1 MASGGNIPEG
11 FPARFSDERISGKDG
26 FELDEPRDLPA
37 SSSQNPLTLSSTSQA
52 TIRAEIKKAGGR
64 EVCFLAEVDDVR
76 VIQEPRAVARGNFGA
91 VLVAARDAAMGG
103 VMLHNHPSGALEP
116 SDADMRIAGQLYDQ
130 GVGTVIVDNAAKHLY
145 VVVEP
150 PEPKER
156 VALNPDELSDI
167 LAPGGSLSEFYEA
180 FEDRPGQREMLEVVT
195 HQFNQG
201 GVAIIEAGTGT
212 GKSLA
217 YLLPAAYWSRNN
229 KERTVIST
237 NTINLQE
244 QLTTKDLPLVRALGG
259 DVEWALVK
267 GRGNYV
273 SIRRALLASDAQ
285 RSLFDDDRSDE
296 MTALL
301 SWLKTTTDGSLS
313 DLPFTPEPETWE
325 EVRSDPDICLRS
337 RCPHFQECH
346 YQRSRRQAASADLLI
361 VNHHMLFTDL
371 AVRRATLNWTASAV
385 LPSYNRIVLDEA
397 HNIEDAATSHLGV
410 EVTRRELYRV
420 LSRLEKSGRGVLSA
434 VYDQITTGSEQE
446 RELQE
451 RIETRVRPALA
462 QARLEVAGFIDTVE
476 ELLPSDKSTVRI
488 GSSGVGELAE
498 RDEVGEQLSASLNA
512 LTTLERELSELGA
525 RIELDEN
532 ISDGL
537 EGRLLDLRAITRRL
551 AAARHGLGLVFTP
564 GEKAGRYVRW
574 LELRGR
580 GRRSN
585 LVMAAAPIDL
595 GDLLVE
601 SLFSRVETTIL
612 TSATLATRKNFS
624 FLRKRIGLHKEQLD
638 RYNLDCDV
646 NDHIILSPFN
656 FQDQTILAVP
666 TDLPAAEEGSGEFYK
681 AIAEVTEQVATLSDG
696 GLFVLFTSYAALI
709 QVGELLRL
717 IGADS
722 RWPLFI
728 QGEDDRHRLLQRFVE
743 HGRGILLGTASF
755 WEGVDVPGDPLR
767 GLIIQK
773 LPFKVPTEPVTA
785 ARMEAIQR
793 AGQDGFQEYMLPHAA
808 LRLKQGFGRLIR
820 SKSDR
825 GAVVLLDDRLV
836 TKQYGHYLRNSL
848 PGPTLVK
855 GAWSDVQRR
864 LKTFYSQV

>member
-1 MASGGNIPEG
+1 MASGGNLPEG

-26 FELDEPRDLPA
+26 FELDEPRDLTA

-52 TIRAEIKKAGGR
+52 TIRAEIEKAGGR

-301 SWLKTTTDGSLS
+301 SWLETTTDGSLS

-462 QARLEVAGFIDTVE
+462 QARLEVEGFIDTVE

-512 LTTLERELSELGA
+512 LATLERELSELGA

-864 LKTFYSQV
+864 LKAFYSQV

>member
-26 FELDEPRDLPA
+26 FELDEPRDLTA
-37 SSSQNPLTLSSTSQA
+37 SSSQNPLTLSSASQA
-52 TIRAEIKKAGGR
+52 TIRAEIEKAGGR

-462 QARLEVAGFIDTVE
+462 QARLEVEGFIDTVE
-476 ELLPSDKSTVRI
+476 KLLPSDKSTVRI

-585 LVMAAAPIDL
+585 LVMSAAPIDL

-696 GLFVLFTSYAALI
+696 GLFVLFTSYAALL

-785 ARMEAIQR
+785 ARMEAIQG

-864 LKTFYSQV
+864 LKAFYSQV

>member
-26 FELDEPRDLPA
+26 FELDEPRDLTA

-52 TIRAEIKKAGGR
+52 TIRAEIEKAGGR

-462 QARLEVAGFIDTVE
+462 QARLEVEGFIDTVE
-476 ELLPSDKSTVRI
+476 KLLPSDKSTVRI

-785 ARMEAIQR
+785 ARMEAIQG

-864 LKTFYSQV
+864 LKAFYSQV

>member
-26 FELDEPRDLPA
+26 FELDEPRDLTA
-37 SSSQNPLTLSSTSQA
+37 SSSQNPLTLSSASQA
-52 TIRAEIKKAGGR
+52 TIRAEIEKAGGR

-410 EVTRRELYRV
+410 EVTRRGLYRV
-420 LSRLEKSGRGVLSA
+420 LSRLERSGRGVLSA

-462 QARLEVAGFIDTVE
+462 QARLEVEGFIDTVE

-564 GEKAGRYVRW
+564 GEKASRYVRW

-624 FLRKRIGLHKEQLD
+624 FLRKRIGLHKEQLE

-864 LKTFYSQV
+864 LKAFYSQV

>member
-26 FELDEPRDLPA
+26 FELDEPRDLTA
-37 SSSQNPLTLSSTSQA
+37 SSSQNPLTLSSASQA
-52 TIRAEIKKAGGR
+52 TIRAEIEKAGGR

-462 QARLEVAGFIDTVE
+462 QARLEVEGFIDTVE
-476 ELLPSDKSTVRI
+476 KLLPSDKSTVRI
-488 GSSGVGELAE
+488 GSSGGGELAE

-512 LTTLERELSELGA
+512 LATLERELSELGA

-785 ARMEAIQR
+785 ARMEAIQG

-855 GAWSDVQRR
+855 GAWSDVHRR
-864 LKTFYSQV
+864 LKAFYSQV

>member
-26 FELDEPRDLPA
+26 FELDEPRDLTA
-37 SSSQNPLTLSSTSQA
+37 SSSQNPLTLSSASQA
-52 TIRAEIKKAGGR
+52 TIRAEIEKAGGR

-285 RSLFDDDRSDE
+285 RSLFDDDRSGE

-462 QARLEVAGFIDTVE
+462 QARLEVEGFIDTVE

-512 LTTLERELSELGA
+512 LATLERELSELGA

-624 FLRKRIGLHKEQLD
+624 FLRKRIGLHKEQLE

-785 ARMEAIQR
+785 ARMEAIQQ

-864 LKTFYSQV
+864 LKAFYSQV

>member
-1 MASGGNIPEG
+1 MASGGNLPEG
-11 FPARFSDERISGKDG
+11 LPARFSDERISGKDG
-26 FELDEPRDLPA
+26 FELDKPRDSTA
-37 SSSQNPLTLSSTSQA
+37 SSSQNPLTLSSASQA
-52 TIRAEIKKAGGR
+52 TIRAEIEKAGGR

-76 VIQEPRAVARGNFGA
+76 VIQDPRAVARGNFGA

-285 RSLFDDDRSDE
+285 HSLFDDDRSDE

-385 LPSYNRIVLDEA
+385 LPAYNRIVLDEA

-410 EVTRRELYRV
+410 EVTRRGLYRV
-420 LSRLEKSGRGVLSA
+420 LSRLERSGRGVLSA
-434 VYDQITTGSEQE
+434 VYDQITTGSEQG

-451 RIETRVRPALA
+451 RIETRLRPALA
-462 QARLEVAGFIDTVE
+462 QARLEVEGFIETVE
-476 ELLPSDKSTVRI
+476 EFLPSDKSTVRI

-564 GEKAGRYVRW
+564 GEKASRYVRW

-585 LVMAAAPIDL
+585 LVMSAAPIDL

-638 RYNLDCDV
+638 RYNLDCEV

-709 QVGELLRL
+709 HVGELLRR

-785 ARMEAIQR
+785 ARMEAIQG

-864 LKTFYSQV
+864 LKAFYSQV

>member
-1 MASGGNIPEG
+1 MASGGNLPEG
-11 FPARFSDERISGKDG
+11 FPARSSDERISGKDG
-26 FELDEPRDLPA
+26 FESEEESDSTG
-37 SSSQNPLTLSSTSQA
+37 SSARNALTLSPASQA
-52 TIRAEIKKAGGR
+52 TIRAEIERAGGR
-64 EVCFLAEVDDVR
+64 EVCFLAEIDDVR
-76 VIQEPRAVARGNFGA
+76 VIQDPRAVARGNFGA
-91 VLVAARDAAMGG
+91 VLVAARDAPMGG
-103 VMLHNHPSGALEP
+103 VMLHNHPSGDLEP

-130 GVGTVIVDNAAKHLY
+130 GVGTVIVDNAARHLY

-150 PEPKER
+150 PKPKER
-156 VALNPDELSDI
+156 VALDPVELSDL
-167 LAPGGSLSEFYEA
+167 LAPGGPLSESHDA
-180 FEDRPGQREMLEVVT
+180 FEDRPGQREMLEVVA
-195 HQFNQG
+195 HQFNNG

-217 YLLPAAYWSRNN
+217 YLLPAAHWSQNN

-244 QLTTKDLPLVRALGG
+244 QLTTKDLPLVRALGS

-273 SIRRALLASDAQ
+273 SIRRALLASEAQ
-285 RSLFDDDRSDE
+285 RSLFEDDRSDE
-296 MTALL
+296 MATLL
-301 SWLKTTTDGSLS
+301 AWLETTTDGSLS

-346 YQRSRRQAASADLLI
+346 YQQSRRKAASAELLI

-371 AVRRATLNWTASAV
+371 AVRRATLNWKASAV
-385 LPSYNRIVLDEA
+385 LPSYNRIVVDEA

-410 EVTRRELYRV
+410 EVTRRGLYRL
-420 LSRLEKSGRGVLSA
+420 LSRLERSGRGVLPA
-434 VYDQITTGSEQE
+434 IYDQITTGAEQG

-451 RIETRVRPALA
+451 RIETRIRPALV
-462 QARLEVAGFIDTVE
+462 QARLEVEGFVDAIE
-476 ELLPSDKSTVRI
+476 QILPSGKSTIRI
-488 GSSGVGELAE
+488 GSSGVGEPAE
-498 RDEVGEQLSASLNA
+498 RGEVGEQLSASLNA
-512 LTTLERELSELGA
+512 LAALGRELSELEA

-532 ISDGL
+532 ISDRL
-537 EGRLLDLRAITRRL
+537 EGRLLDLRAIRRRL
-551 AAARHGLGLVFTP
+551 AAARHGLGLVLTP
-564 GEKAGRYVRW
+564 GEKAGGYVRW

-580 GRRSN
+580 GKRSN

-601 SLFSRVETTIL
+601 SLFSRMETTIL

-624 FLRKRIGLHKEQLD
+624 FLRKRIGLHKEQLAKYDVDYEIND
-638 RYNLDCDV
+638 R
-646 NDHIILSPFN
+646 IILSPFN

-666 TDLPAAEEGSGEFYK
+666 TDLPAVEEGSGEFYK
-681 AIAEVTEQVATLSDG
+681 AMGEVTEQVATLSDG
-696 GLFVLFTSYAALI
+696 GLFMLFTSHAALAH
-709 QVGELLRL
+709 VGEVLRL
-717 IGADS
+717 TGVDS

-785 ARMEAIQR
+785 ARMEAIQG

-836 TKQYGHYLRNSL
+836 TKRYGHYLRNSL

-864 LKTFYSQV
+864 LKAFYRQV

>member
-26 FELDEPRDLPA
+26 FELDEPRDLTA

-52 TIRAEIKKAGGR
+52 TIRAEIEKAGGR

-285 RSLFDDDRSDE
+285 RSLFDDDRSGE

-434 VYDQITTGSEQE
+434 VYDQITTGSEQG

-462 QARLEVAGFIDTVE
+462 QARLEVEGFIDTVE

-638 RYNLDCDV
+638 RYNLDYDV

-785 ARMEAIQR
+785 ARMEAIQQ

>member
-1 MASGGNIPEG
+1 MASGGNLPEG

-26 FELDEPRDLPA
+26 FELDKPRDSTA
-37 SSSQNPLTLSSTSQA
+37 SSSQNPLTLSSASQA
-52 TIRAEIKKAGGR
+52 TIRAEIEKAGGR

-296 MTALL
+296 VAALL
-301 SWLKTTTDGSLS
+301 SWLETTTDGSLS

-346 YQRSRRQAASADLLI
+346 YQRSRRQAASAELLI

-385 LPSYNRIVLDEA
+385 LPAYNRIVLDEA

-410 EVTRRELYRV
+410 EVTRRGLYRV
-420 LSRLEKSGRGVLSA
+420 LSRLERSGRGVLSA
-434 VYDQITTGSEQE
+434 VYDQITTGSEQR

-462 QARLEVAGFIDTVE
+462 QARLEVEGFIETVE
-476 ELLPSDKSTVRI
+476 EFLPSDKSTVRI

-564 GEKAGRYVRW
+564 GEKASRYVRW

-585 LVMAAAPIDL
+585 LVMSAAPIDL

-638 RYNLDCDV
+638 RYNLDCEV

-656 FQDQTILAVP
+656 FKDQTILAVP

-709 QVGELLRL
+709 HVGELLRL

-785 ARMEAIQR
+785 ARMEAIQA

-864 LKTFYSQV
+864 LKAFYSQV

>member
-1 MASGGNIPEG
+1 MAFGDNLPEG
-11 FPARFSDERISGKDG
+11 FPVRFSDERISGKNE
-26 FELDEPRDLPA
+26 FELDDPRDPPA
-37 SSSQNPLTLSSTSQA
+37 SSSQNPLTLSSASQA
-52 TIRAEIKKAGGR
+52 TIRAEIEKAGGR

-76 VIQEPRAVARGNFGA
+76 VIQDPRAVARGNFGA

-103 VMLHNHPSGALEP
+103 VMLHNHPSGDLEP

-130 GVGTVIVDNAAKHLY
+130 GVGTVIVDNAAMHLY

-217 YLLPAAYWSRNN
+217 YLLPAAYWSENN
-229 KERTVIST
+229 KERTIIST

-244 QLTTKDLPLVRALGG
+244 QLTTKDLPLVRALGS

-285 RSLFDDDRSDE
+285 RSLFDDDRSGE
-296 MTALL
+296 MAALL

-313 DLPFTPEPETWE
+313 ELPFAPKPETWE

-371 AVRRATLNWTASAV
+371 AVRQATLNWTASAV

-410 EVTRRELYRV
+410 EVTRRGLYRV

-434 VYDQITTGSEQE
+434 VYDQITTDSEQG

-462 QARLEVAGFIDTVE
+462 QARLEVEQFIDTVE
-476 ELLPSDKSTVRI
+476 EFLPSDKNTVRI
-488 GSSGVGELAE
+488 GSSGAGELVE
-498 RDEVGEQLSASLNA
+498 RGEVGEQLSASLNA

-525 RIELDEN
+525 RIEIDEN

-551 AAARHGLGLVFTP
+551 AAARHGLGLVLTP
-564 GEKAGRYVRW
+564 GEKASRYVRW

-580 GRRSN
+580 GKRSN

-624 FLRKRIGLHKEQLD
+624 FLRKRMGLHKEQLD
-638 RYNLDCDV
+638 RYDLDYDV
-646 NDHIILSPFN
+646 NDRIILSPFN

-717 IGADS
+717 SGTDS

-785 ARMEAIQR
+785 ARMEAIEG
-793 AGQDGFQEYMLPHAA
+793 AGQDGFQEYMLP
-808 LRLKQGFGRLIR
+808 G
-820 SKSDR
+820 
-825 GAVVLLDDRLV
+825 
-836 TKQYGHYLRNSL
+836 
-848 PGPTLVK
+848 
-855 GAWSDVQRR
+855 
-864 LKTFYSQV
+864 

>member
-26 FELDEPRDLPA
+26 FELDEPRDLTA
-37 SSSQNPLTLSSTSQA
+37 SSSQNPLTLSSASQA

-462 QARLEVAGFIDTVE
+462 QARLEVEGFIDTVE
-476 ELLPSDKSTVRI
+476 KLLPSDKSTVRI

-512 LTTLERELSELGA
+512 LATLERELSELGA

-624 FLRKRIGLHKEQLD
+624 FLRKRIGLHKEQLE

-855 GAWSDVQRR
+855 GAWSDVHRR
-864 LKTFYSQV
+864 LKAFYSQV

>member
-26 FELDEPRDLPA
+26 FELDEPRDLTA
-37 SSSQNPLTLSSTSQA
+37 SSSQNPLTLSSASQA
-52 TIRAEIKKAGGR
+52 TIRAEIEKAGGR

-624 FLRKRIGLHKEQLD
+624 FLRKRIGLHKEQLE

-785 ARMEAIQR
+785 ARMEAIQG

-864 LKTFYSQV
+864 LKAFYSQV

>member
-26 FELDEPRDLPA
+26 FELDEPRDLTA
-37 SSSQNPLTLSSTSQA
+37 SSSQNPLTLSSASQA
-52 TIRAEIKKAGGR
+52 TIRAEIEKAGGR

-512 LTTLERELSELGA
+512 LATLERELSELGA

-624 FLRKRIGLHKEQLD
+624 FLRKRIGLHKEQLE

-709 QVGELLRL
+709 HVGELLRL

-864 LKTFYSQV
+864 LKAFYSQV

>member
-1 MASGGNIPEG
+1 MASGGNLPEG

-26 FELDEPRDLPA
+26 FELDKPRDSTA
-37 SSSQNPLTLSSTSQA
+37 SSSQNPLTLSSASQA
-52 TIRAEIKKAGGR
+52 TIRAEIEKAGGR

-76 VIQEPRAVARGNFGA
+76 VIQDPRAVARGNFGA

-296 MTALL
+296 MAALL
-301 SWLKTTTDGSLS
+301 SWLETTTDGSLS

-385 LPSYNRIVLDEA
+385 LPAYNRIVLDEA

-410 EVTRRELYRV
+410 EVTRRGLYRV
-420 LSRLEKSGRGVLSA
+420 LSRLERSGRGVLSA
-434 VYDQITTGSEQE
+434 VYDQITTGSEQR

-462 QARLEVAGFIDTVE
+462 QARLEVEGFIDTVE
-476 ELLPSDKSTVRI
+476 EFLPSDKSTVRI

-564 GEKAGRYVRW
+564 GEKASRYVRW

-585 LVMAAAPIDL
+585 LVMSAAPIDL

-638 RYNLDCDV
+638 RYNLDCEV

-709 QVGELLRL
+709 HVGELLRL

-785 ARMEAIQR
+785 ARMEAIQA

-864 LKTFYSQV
+864 LKAFYSQV

>member
-26 FELDEPRDLPA
+26 FELDEPRDLTA
-37 SSSQNPLTLSSTSQA
+37 SSSQNPLTLSSASQA
-52 TIRAEIKKAGGR
+52 TIRAEIEKAGGR

-410 EVTRRELYRV
+410 EVTRRGLYRV
-420 LSRLEKSGRGVLSA
+420 LSRLERSGRGVLSA
-434 VYDQITTGSEQE
+434 VYDQITTGSEQG

-451 RIETRVRPALA
+451 RIETRARPALA
-462 QARLEVAGFIDTVE
+462 QARLAVEGFIDTVE

-512 LTTLERELSELGA
+512 LATLERELSELGA

-564 GEKAGRYVRW
+564 GEKASRYVRW

-864 LKTFYSQV
+864 LKAFYSQV

>member
-1 MASGGNIPEG
+1 MASGGNLPEG

-26 FELDEPRDLPA
+26 FELDKPRDSTA
-37 SSSQNPLTLSSTSQA
+37 RSSQKPLTLSSASQA
-52 TIRAEIKKAGGR
+52 TIRAEIEKAGGR

-76 VIQEPRAVARGNFGA
+76 VIQDPRAVARGNFGA

-130 GVGTVIVDNAAKHLY
+130 GIGTVIVDNAAKHLY

-296 MTALL
+296 MAALL
-301 SWLKTTTDGSLS
+301 SWLETTTDGSLS

-337 RCPHFQECH
+337 RCRHFHECH
-346 YQRSRRQAASADLLI
+346 YQRSRRQAASAELLI

-385 LPSYNRIVLDEA
+385 LPAYNRIVLDEA

-410 EVTRRELYRV
+410 EVTRRGLYRV
-420 LSRLEKSGRGVLSA
+420 LSRLERSGRGVLSA
-434 VYDQITTGSEQE
+434 VYDQITTGSEQR

-462 QARLEVAGFIDTVE
+462 QARLEVEGFIETVE
-476 ELLPSDKSTVRI
+476 EFLPSDKSTVRI

-564 GEKAGRYVRW
+564 GEKASRYVRW

-585 LVMAAAPIDL
+585 LVMSAAPIDL

-638 RYNLDCDV
+638 RYNLDCEV

-709 QVGELLRL
+709 HVGELLRR

-785 ARMEAIQR
+785 ARMEAIQG

-864 LKTFYSQV
+864 LKAFYSQV

>member
-1 MASGGNIPEG
+1 
-11 FPARFSDERISGKDG
+11 
-26 FELDEPRDLPA
+26 
-37 SSSQNPLTLSSTSQA
+37 
-52 TIRAEIKKAGGR
+52 
-64 EVCFLAEVDDVR
+64 
-76 VIQEPRAVARGNFGA
+76 
-91 VLVAARDAAMGG
+91 
-103 VMLHNHPSGALEP
+103 MLHNHPSGALEP

-273 SIRRALLASDAQ
+273 SIRRAFLASDAQ
-285 RSLFDDDRSDE
+285 HSLFDDDRSDE

-462 QARLEVAGFIDTVE
+462 QARLEVEGFIDTVE

-512 LTTLERELSELGA
+512 LATLERELSELGA

-743 HGRGILLGTASF
+743 HGHGILLGTASF

-864 LKTFYSQV
+864 LKAFYSQV

>member
-1 MASGGNIPEG
+1 MASGGNLPEG
-11 FPARFSDERISGKDG
+11 FPARFSDERISGNDG
-26 FELDEPRDLPA
+26 FELDEPRDLTA
-37 SSSQNPLTLSSTSQA
+37 SSSQNPLTLSSASQA
-52 TIRAEIKKAGGR
+52 TIRAEIEKAGGR

-156 VALNPDELSDI
+156 VALNTDELSDI

-201 GVAIIEAGTGT
+201 GVATIEAGTGT

-462 QARLEVAGFIDTVE
+462 QARLEVEGFIDTVE

-785 ARMEAIQR
+785 ARMEAIQG
-793 AGQDGFQEYMLPHAA
+793 AGQAGFQEYMLPHAA

-864 LKTFYSQV
+864 LKAFYSQV

>member
-1 MASGGNIPEG
+1 MASGGNLPEG
-11 FPARFSDERISGKDG
+11 FPARFSGERITGEDG
-26 FELDEPRDLPA
+26 FELDEPRDLTA
-37 SSSQNPLTLSSTSQA
+37 SSSQNPLTLSSASQA
-52 TIRAEIKKAGGR
+52 TIRAEIEKAGGR

-103 VMLHNHPSGALEP
+103 VVLHNHPSGALEP

-180 FEDRPGQREMLEVVT
+180 FEDRPGQREMLEIVT

-410 EVTRRELYRV
+410 EVTRRGLYRV
-420 LSRLEKSGRGVLSA
+420 LSRLERSGRGVLSA
-434 VYDQITTGSEQE
+434 VYDQITTGSEQR

-462 QARLEVAGFIDTVE
+462 QARLEVEGFIDTVE
-476 ELLPSDKSTVRI
+476 GFLPSDKSTVRI

-564 GEKAGRYVRW
+564 GEKASRYVRW

-585 LVMAAAPIDL
+585 LVMSAAPIDL
-595 GDLLVE
+595 GGLLVE

-638 RYNLDCDV
+638 RYDLDCDV

-709 QVGELLRL
+709 RVGELLRL

-785 ARMEAIQR
+785 ARMEAIQG

-864 LKTFYSQV
+864 LKAFYS

>member
-26 FELDEPRDLPA
+26 FELDEPRDLTA
-37 SSSQNPLTLSSTSQA
+37 SSSQNPLTLSSASQA
-52 TIRAEIKKAGGR
+52 TIRAEIEKAGGR

-462 QARLEVAGFIDTVE
+462 QARLEVEGFIDTVE

-512 LTTLERELSELGA
+512 LATLERELSELGA

-624 FLRKRIGLHKEQLD
+624 FLRKRIGLHKEQLE

-864 LKTFYSQV
+864 LKAFYSQV

>member
-1 MASGGNIPEG
+1 MASGGNLPEG

-26 FELDEPRDLPA
+26 FELDKPRDSTA
-37 SSSQNPLTLSSTSQA
+37 SSSQNPLTLSSASQA
-52 TIRAEIKKAGGR
+52 TIRAEIEKAGGR

-180 FEDRPGQREMLEVVT
+180 FEDRPGQREMLEIVT

-462 QARLEVAGFIDTVE
+462 QARLEVEGFIDTVE

-864 LKTFYSQV
+864 LKAFYSQV

>member
-26 FELDEPRDLPA
+26 FELDEPRDLTA
-37 SSSQNPLTLSSTSQA
+37 NSSQNPLTLSSASQA
-52 TIRAEIKKAGGR
+52 TIRAEIEKAGGR

-180 FEDRPGQREMLEVVT
+180 FEDRPGQREMLEIVT

-410 EVTRRELYRV
+410 EVTRRGLYRV
-420 LSRLEKSGRGVLSA
+420 LSRLERSGRGVLSA

-462 QARLEVAGFIDTVE
+462 QARLEVEGFIDTVE

-864 LKTFYSQV
+864 LKAFYSQV

>member
-1 MASGGNIPEG
+1 MASGDNLPEG
-11 FPARFSDERISGKDG
+11 FPVRFSDERISGKNEFG
-26 FELDEPRDLPA
+26 LDDPRDPPA
-37 SSSQNPLTLSSTSQA
+37 SSSQNPLTLSSASQA
-52 TIRAEIKKAGGR
+52 TIRAEIEKAGGR

-76 VIQEPRAVARGNFGA
+76 VIQDPRAVARGNFGA

-103 VMLHNHPSGALEP
+103 VMLHNHPSGDLEP

-130 GVGTVIVDNAAKHLY
+130 GVGTVIVDNAAMHLY

-217 YLLPAAYWSRNN
+217 YLLPAAYWSENN
-229 KERTVIST
+229 KERTIIST

-244 QLTTKDLPLVRALGG
+244 QLTTKDLPLVRALGS

-296 MTALL
+296 MAALL

-313 DLPFTPEPETWE
+313 DLPFAPKPETWV

-371 AVRRATLNWTASAV
+371 AVRQATLNWTASAV
-385 LPSYNRIVLDEA
+385 LPSYNRIILDEA

-410 EVTRRELYRV
+410 EVTRRGLYRV

-434 VYDQITTGSEQE
+434 VYDQITTDSEQG
-446 RELQE
+446 RESQE

-462 QARLEVAGFIDTVE
+462 QARLEVERFIDTVE
-476 ELLPSDKSTVRI
+476 EFLPSDKNTVRI
-488 GSSGVGELAE
+488 GSSGEGELVE
-498 RDEVGEQLSASLNA
+498 RGEVGEQLSASLNA

-525 RIELDEN
+525 RIEIDEN

-551 AAARHGLGLVFTP
+551 AAARHGLGLVLTP
-564 GEKAGRYVRW
+564 GEKASRYVRW

-580 GRRSN
+580 GKRSN

-624 FLRKRIGLHKEQLD
+624 FLRKRMGLHKEQLD
-638 RYNLDCDV
+638 RYDLDYDI
-646 NDHIILSPFN
+646 NDRIILSPFN

-696 GLFVLFTSYAALI
+696 GLFVLFTSYAALT

-717 IGADS
+717 SGTDS

-728 QGEDDRHRLLQRFVE
+728 QGENDRHRLLQRFVE

-785 ARMEAIQR
+785 ARMEAIEG

-855 GAWSDVQRR
+855 GAWSDIQRR
-864 LKTFYSQV
+864 LKAFYSQV

>member
-26 FELDEPRDLPA
+26 FELDEPRDLTA
-37 SSSQNPLTLSSTSQA
+37 SSSQNPLTLSSASQA
-52 TIRAEIKKAGGR
+52 TIRAEIEKAGGR

-462 QARLEVAGFIDTVE
+462 QARLEVEGFIDTVE

-624 FLRKRIGLHKEQLD
+624 FLRKRIGLHKEQLE

-709 QVGELLRL
+709 HVGELLRL

-785 ARMEAIQR
+785 ARMEAIQQ

-864 LKTFYSQV
+864 LKAFYSQV

>member
-1 MASGGNIPEG
+1 
-11 FPARFSDERISGKDG
+11 
-26 FELDEPRDLPA
+26 
-37 SSSQNPLTLSSTSQA
+37 
-52 TIRAEIKKAGGR
+52 
-64 EVCFLAEVDDVR
+64 
-76 VIQEPRAVARGNFGA
+76 
-91 VLVAARDAAMGG
+91 MGG
-103 VMLHNHPSGALEP
+103 AMLHNHPSGDLEP

-130 GVGTVIVDNAAKHLY
+130 GIGTVIVDNAAMHLY

-217 YLLPAAYWSRNN
+217 YLLPAAYWSENN
-229 KERTVIST
+229 KERTIIST

-244 QLTTKDLPLVRALGG
+244 QLTTKDLPLVRALGS

-296 MTALL
+296 MAALL

-313 DLPFTPEPETWE
+313 DLPFTPKPETWE

-371 AVRRATLNWTASAV
+371 AVRQATLNWTASAV

-410 EVTRRELYRV
+410 EVTRRGLYRV

-434 VYDQITTGSEQE
+434 VYDQITTDSEQG

-451 RIETRVRPALA
+451 RIETRLRPALA
-462 QARLEVAGFIDTVE
+462 QARLEVEQFIDTVE
-476 ELLPSDKSTVRI
+476 EFLPSDKNTVRI
-488 GSSGVGELAE
+488 GSSGAGELVE
-498 RDEVGEQLSASLNA
+498 RGEVGEQLSASLNA

-525 RIELDEN
+525 RIEIDEN

-551 AAARHGLGLVFTP
+551 AAARHGLGLVLTP
-564 GEKAGRYVRW
+564 GEKASRYVRW

-580 GRRSN
+580 GKRSN

-624 FLRKRIGLHKEQLD
+624 FLRKRMGLHKEQLD
-638 RYNLDCDV
+638 RYDLDYDV
-646 NDHIILSPFN
+646 NDRIILSPFN

-717 IGADS
+717 SGTDS

-785 ARMEAIQR
+785 ARMEAIEG

-855 GAWSDVQRR
+855 GAWSDIQRR
-864 LKTFYSQV
+864 LKAFYNQV

>member
-1 MASGGNIPEG
+1 
-11 FPARFSDERISGKDG
+11 
-26 FELDEPRDLPA
+26 
-37 SSSQNPLTLSSTSQA
+37 
-52 TIRAEIKKAGGR
+52 
-64 EVCFLAEVDDVR
+64 
-76 VIQEPRAVARGNFGA
+76 
-91 VLVAARDAAMGG
+91 
-103 VMLHNHPSGALEP
+103 
-116 SDADMRIAGQLYDQ
+116 
-130 GVGTVIVDNAAKHLY
+130 

-217 YLLPAAYWSRNN
+217 YLLPAAYWSENN
-229 KERTVIST
+229 KERTIIST

-244 QLTTKDLPLVRALGG
+244 QLTTKDLPLVRALGS

-296 MTALL
+296 MAALL

-313 DLPFTPEPETWE
+313 DLPFTPKPETWE

-371 AVRRATLNWTASAV
+371 AVRQATLNWTASAV

-410 EVTRRELYRV
+410 EVTRRGLYRV

-434 VYDQITTGSEQE
+434 VYDQITTDSEQG
-446 RELQE
+446 RELLE
-451 RIETRVRPALA
+451 RIETRLRPALA
-462 QARLEVAGFIDTVE
+462 QARLEVEQFIDTVE
-476 ELLPSDKSTVRI
+476 EFLPSDKNTVRI
-488 GSSGVGELAE
+488 GSSGAGELVE
-498 RDEVGEQLSASLNA
+498 RGEVGEQLSASLNA

-525 RIELDEN
+525 RIEIDEN

-551 AAARHGLGLVFTP
+551 AAARHGLGLVLTP
-564 GEKAGRYVRW
+564 GEKASRYVRW

-580 GRRSN
+580 GKRSN

-601 SLFSRVETTIL
+601 SLF
-612 TSATLATRKNFS
+612 
-624 FLRKRIGLHKEQLD
+624 
-638 RYNLDCDV
+638 
-646 NDHIILSPFN
+646 
-656 FQDQTILAVP
+656 
-666 TDLPAAEEGSGEFYK
+666 
-681 AIAEVTEQVATLSDG
+681 
-696 GLFVLFTSYAALI
+696 
-709 QVGELLRL
+709 
-717 IGADS
+717 
-722 RWPLFI
+722 
-728 QGEDDRHRLLQRFVE
+728 
-743 HGRGILLGTASF
+743 
-755 WEGVDVPGDPLR
+755 
-767 GLIIQK
+767 
-773 LPFKVPTEPVTA
+773 
-785 ARMEAIQR
+785 
-793 AGQDGFQEYMLPHAA
+793 
-808 LRLKQGFGRLIR
+808 
-820 SKSDR
+820 
-825 GAVVLLDDRLV
+825 
-836 TKQYGHYLRNSL
+836 
-848 PGPTLVK
+848 
-855 GAWSDVQRR
+855 
-864 LKTFYSQV
+864 

>member
-26 FELDEPRDLPA
+26 FELDEPRDLTA
-37 SSSQNPLTLSSTSQA
+37 SSSQNPLTLSSASQA
-52 TIRAEIKKAGGR
+52 TIRAEIEKAGGR

-462 QARLEVAGFIDTVE
+462 QARLEVEGFIDTVE

>member
-26 FELDEPRDLPA
+26 FELDEPRDLTA
-37 SSSQNPLTLSSTSQA
+37 SSSQNPLTLSSASQA
-52 TIRAEIKKAGGR
+52 TIRAEIEKAGGR

-462 QARLEVAGFIDTVE
+462 QARLEVEGFIDTVE

-512 LTTLERELSELGA
+512 LATLERELSELGA

-624 FLRKRIGLHKEQLD
+624 FLRKRIGLHKEQLE

-743 HGRGILLGTASF
+743 HGHGILLGTASF

-864 LKTFYSQV
+864 LKAFYSQV

>member
-26 FELDEPRDLPA
+26 FELDEPRDLTA
-37 SSSQNPLTLSSTSQA
+37 SSSQNPLTLSSASQA
-52 TIRAEIKKAGGR
+52 TIRAEIEKAGGR

-462 QARLEVAGFIDTVE
+462 QARLEVEGFIDTVE

-580 GRRSN
+580 GKRSN

-864 LKTFYSQV
+864 LKAFYSQV

>member
-26 FELDEPRDLPA
+26 FELDEPRDLTA
-37 SSSQNPLTLSSTSQA
+37 SSSQNPLTLSSASQA
-52 TIRAEIKKAGGR
+52 TIRAEIEKAGGR

-462 QARLEVAGFIDTVE
+462 QARLEVEGFIDTVE

-864 LKTFYSQV
+864 LKAFYSQV

>member
-1 MASGGNIPEG
+1 MASGGNLPEG
-11 FPARFSDERISGKDG
+11 LPARFSDERISGKDG
-26 FELDEPRDLPA
+26 FELDKPRDSTA
-37 SSSQNPLTLSSTSQA
+37 SSSQNPLTLSSASQA
-52 TIRAEIKKAGGR
+52 TIRAEIEKAGGR

-76 VIQEPRAVARGNFGA
+76 VIQDPRAVARGNFGA

-130 GVGTVIVDNAAKHLY
+130 GIGTVIVDNAAKHLY

-296 MTALL
+296 MAALL
-301 SWLKTTTDGSLS
+301 SWLETTTDGSLS

-346 YQRSRRQAASADLLI
+346 YQRSRRQAASAELLI

-371 AVRRATLNWTASAV
+371 AVRRATSNWTASAV
-385 LPSYNRIVLDEA
+385 LPAYNRIVLDEA

-462 QARLEVAGFIDTVE
+462 QARLEVEGFIDTVE
-476 ELLPSDKSTVRI
+476 KLLPSDKSTVRI

-564 GEKAGRYVRW
+564 GEKASRYVRW

-638 RYNLDCDV
+638 RYNLDCEV

-709 QVGELLRL
+709 HVGELLRL

-785 ARMEAIQR
+785 ARMEAIQG

-864 LKTFYSQV
+864 LKAFYSQV